1 LTVWAIPTELRV
13 FLINSYENPL
23 LRWERVWVRVNFP
36 LSNSLP
42 RGEREL

>member
-13 FLINSYENPL
+13 FLINSYEKPL
-23 LRWERVWVRVNFP
+23 PRRERVRVRVNSP

-42 RGEREL
+42 RGQREL